1 MAKKGKKKGFSVL
14 WILLLILLL
23 AAAAVYG
30 GGVYYYHNHFLKG
43 TVIDR
48 IDVSDMTVQELEEQ
62 VQDYF
67 LRIIER
73 QSDGTTLEED
83 IQGRDISLGY
93 GSTEPL
99 EEILEQQNK
108 WLWFLPAEAEYEMDG
123 LVTYDEEAL
132 EERIQALSGFQSD
145 FAVAP
150 TDAYI
155 SDYTSENGFQI
166 VSETQGNELD
176 YDLTL
181 EAIRSAVDSLEEQV
195 DLDQEGCYHVPQV
208 TSDNE
213 QLLATL
219 EKLQNYA
226 NVTITYTFGDSK
238 EVLDGA
244 TISTWLHVDG
254 FEVELD
260 QEKVEEYVATLRKK
274 YDTIFRSRTFMTSY
288 GQEITIDTGDYGW
301 WMNYGQE
308 AVELAEMIENG
319 ESGERTPVYYQTAA
333 SYGTPDYGDT
343 YVEINLTAQ
352 HLFFYQDG
360 VLILESDFVSGNAS
374 RGYDTPDG
382 VYSITYKQRNATLT
396 GENYETPV
404 SYWMPFNG
412 NIGMH
417 DASWRSSFGGNIYK
431 TNGSHGC
438 INLPPSVAQELYR
451 YVEKGTPVI
460 CYYLPGTET
469 VKQETTTEEG
479 ADAQPAAGTEAGSG
493 TSAAES

>member
-123 LVTYDEEAL
+123 LITYDEEAL

-301 WMNYGQE
+301 
-308 AVELAEMIENG
+308 
-319 ESGERTPVYYQTAA
+319 
-333 SYGTPDYGDT
+333 
-343 YVEINLTAQ
+343 
-352 HLFFYQDG
+352 
-360 VLILESDFVSGNAS
+360 
-374 RGYDTPDG
+374 
-382 VYSITYKQRNATLT
+382 
-396 GENYETPV
+396 
-404 SYWMPFNG
+404 
-412 NIGMH
+412 
-417 DASWRSSFGGNIYK
+417 
-431 TNGSHGC
+431 
-438 INLPPSVAQELYR
+438 
-451 YVEKGTPVI
+451 
-460 CYYLPGTET
+460 
-469 VKQETTTEEG
+469 
-479 ADAQPAAGTEAGSG
+479 
-493 TSAAES
+493 